1 MRRKPR
7 KLSGMLLRSY
17 ILFSLSLGVSFIV
30 LLLFFVARTNA
41 RMPAEDM
48 SPLQAHAIA
57 RPDQADIRTDA
68 IEAVDGWVE
77 ILDEQLRILEV
88 RGEKRDGAAAGYTE
102 RELNA
107 LFHDTD
113 DNPFYASI
121 APFHTNDGERRYVLV
136 RLPKQHVRTDVVL
149 SEMTAANWNI
159 FWIALAETGALFV
172 LLFGLNVYVYS
183 RLTAVRLTNPLGAIA
198 AGIRSIS
205 DGRYHERLRVEANYE
220 LAQIQESFNKMAEK
234 LEQAE
239 ADNRRMA
246 ESKQR
251 MLVHISHDLR
261 TPITTIRGY
270 AEALQHGVIKDE
282 AARQRTLS
290 LIHGK
295 TKLVSELIDD
305 VFELAKLEVPDYPVA
320 KTTCDLAE
328 FTREMAVDH
337 YDLFEEKGMVF
348 ECDIPADELP
358 VPIHAKLLY
367 RAISNLLANALK
379 YNQPG
384 THVRLSL
391 IDGPG
396 EVRLE
401 VADNGIGIP
410 AELRARVFEAFVRG
424 DAARKSD
431 GGSGLGL
438 TIARHIAEKH
448 GGRLELDSGGR
459 WTRFVL
465 TLPKAGETAA
475 SMGGISAAERRR

>member
-1 MRRKPR
+1 MRRRPK
-7 KLSGMLLRSY
+7 KLSGLLLRNY
-17 ILFSLSLGVSFIV
+17 VLFSLSLGLSFIV

-48 SPLQAHAIA
+48 TLLQAHAIV
-57 RPDQADIRTDA
+57 RPNPADIRTDA

-88 RGEKRDGAAAGYTE
+88 RGEKRDAAVTAYTE

-107 LFHDTD
+107 FFHDTD
-113 DNPFYASI
+113 DNPYHTSM
-121 APFHTNDGERRYVLV
+121 APFRTNDGERRYVLV
-136 RLPKQHVRTDVVL
+136 RLPRELIRTDIVL
-149 SEMTAANWNI
+149 NERTADNRKI

-172 LLFGLNVYVYS
+172 LLFGTNVYVYS

-198 AGIRSIS
+198 AGIRSVAN
-205 DGRYHERLRVEANYE
+205 GRYHERLRVEANYE
-220 LAQIQESFNKMAEK
+220 LAHIQESFNKMAER

-239 ADNRRMA
+239 ADNRRLA

-261 TPITTIRGY
+261 TPITTIQGY
-270 AEALQHGVIKDE
+270 AEALQHGVIRDE
-282 AARQRTLS
+282 AMRQRTLG

-295 TKLVSELIDD
+295 TKLVAELIDD
-305 VFELAKLEVPDYPVA
+305 VFELAKLEVPDFPVV
-320 KTTCDLAE
+320 KRTCDLAE
-328 FTREMAVDH
+328 FTREMAVDY
-337 YDLFEEKGMVF
+337 YDLFEEKGIAF
-348 ECDIPADELP
+348 ECDIPSDELP

-367 RAISNLLANALK
+367 RAVSNLLANALK
-379 YNQPG
+379 YNPPG

-391 IDGPG
+391 ADGPG

-410 AELRARVFEAFVRG
+410 AELRIRVFEAFVRG
-424 DAARKSD
+424 DVARKSD
-431 GGSGLGL
+431 GGTGLGL
-438 TIARHIAEKH
+438 TIAKHIAEKH
-448 GGRLELDSGGR
+448 GGSLVLDGGTL

-465 TLPKAGETAA
+465 TLPKAEGTGRHTEEKCAV
-475 SMGGISAAERRR
+475 R